1 MSTIL
6 IVIVAVIIMLMLMT
20 LAILS
25 PLLFAT
31 TTSSFA
37 SPLEME
43 YSDRPS
49 HDSDYLLYINSNS
62 NSNSWNS
69 NSNSWN
75 SNSWNSNSWN
85 SNGRHSSQTHQWN
98 VQYPEPFYNPYAHLV
113 ASEERRSSSAIPYP
127 EYNYHRVQTA

>member
-6 IVIVAVIIMLMLMT
+6 VVIVAVIIMLMLMT

-43 YSDRPS
+43 YSDRRHN
-49 HDSDYLLYINSNS
+49 HDADYLLYSSNNSTSSNS
-62 NSNSWNS
+62 RNPH
-69 NSNSWN
+69 
-75 SNSWNSNSWN
+75 
-85 SNGRHSSQTHQWN
+85 GRHSSQTHQWN